1 MEKRIFVVSTQ
12 RLLTLLQYLL
22 ILSEYSLTIYGLTS
36 ITLAISRSIADNRS
50 AYVSFFSF
58 LPHRLKLNRSA
69 CVPALGASEKP
80 CPAFTAALSVIRYL
94 SWKNLSGATAKSTFG
109 RYIISSI
116 LNVKNPIRTCRIN
129 TCNNRQLLNIFD
141 V

>member
-58 LPHRLKLNRSA
+58 YHIDLNLIGPHVSLPLARQRNH
-69 CVPALGASEKP
+69 AL
-80 CPAFTAALSVIRYL
+80 LS
-94 SWKNLSGATAKSTFG
+94 
-109 RYIISSI
+109 
-116 LNVKNPIRTCRIN
+116 
-129 TCNNRQLLNIFD
+129 LLNYRLLDIYHGKTFQAQPPNPLSAD
-141 V
+141 I